1 MISLISSLEI
11 NNFVKSDATIFLWIA
26 ASVADTAVIN
36 PNGTEILL
44 TNGLST
50 FPILLKTI

>member
-11 NNFVKSDATIFLWIA
+11 NNFVKSDGTIFLWIA
-26 ASVADTAVIN
+26 ASVADTAVGN
-36 PNGTEILL
+36 PNSFEILL